1 MISGIET
8 IPKGN
13 WLCAPCT
20 FGGPQFRPECV
31 LCPMT
36 SGAMKATKN
45 FRHWAHVS
53 CALWIP
59 ETSFGS
65 AEKMEPIMNLNA
77 IAPARWQLVCSLC
90 KEKRGC
96 CLQCSEKRCHAA
108 FHVTCGFKYG
118 LEMKTLVASDSA
130 SDAGASGAGDDSD
143 ADSLTQCAPSGSML
157 AAASNGQVV
166 FRAYCQ
172 KHTKRRAQMQ
182 QEGLLE
188 EEEEEDEDED
198 EEEEDEDEEEDD
210 EDEEDARSEEVKS
223 EPNDAASAINTVFI
237 LFLIIKF

>member
-1 MISGIET
+1 
-8 IPKGN
+8 
-13 WLCAPCT
+13 
-20 FGGPQFRPECV
+20 
-31 LCPMT
+31 
-36 SGAMKATKN
+36 
-45 FRHWAHVS
+45 
-53 CALWIP
+53 
-59 ETSFGS
+59 
-65 AEKMEPIMNLNA
+65 MNLNA

-96 CLQCSEKRCHAA
+96 CLQCSEERCHAA

-188 EEEEEDEDED
+188 EEEEDEDED
-198 EEEEDEDEEEDD
+198 EEEEDEEEEEDD

-237 LFLIIKF
+237 LFIIIKFLEIFYLNFLILS